1 MRQSKATGGSIERLA
16 DGPVREIRK
25 ARSGRDTAG
34 RSWIELR
41 ASNDYVVSGIDQV
54 PLLLLLPLLVL
65 LLGLGATLLAWQRE
79 GR

>member
-34 RSWIELR
+34 RNWIGLR
-41 ASNDYVVSGIDQV
+41 ANNDYVVTGIDQA
-54 PLLLLLPLLVL
+54 PLLLPLLVL